1 LPNRPRP
8 VRLQHHVRIVGQT
21 ASSLPGRAAWISRR
35 VNIVFGGKTPDPG
48 REAFAE
54 MGFSIVLYA
63 NTVLQAALRGAYAA
77 LGSLKK
83 EGDLSAAGDL
93 LASFE
98 ERQRSVAKHEW
109 DALEARYRLPG

>member
-1 LPNRPRP
+1 VPQ
-8 VRLQHHVRIVGQT
+8 V
-21 ASSLPGRAAWISRR
+21 A
-35 VNIVFGGKTPDPG
+35 NIVFGGKTLDPG

-77 LGSLKK
+77 LTSLKK

-109 DALEARYRLPG
+109 DAFEARYRLPG